1 MGGFAGFRPAALAFL
16 SDLAASNEKAWF
28 EANRTVYEREI
39 KAPIAALVADVTTEL
54 SRRDLPLEG
63 DPRRSGFRIHR
74 DVRFSRDKSPY
85 KTETGAVWH
94 RQGSGKGGAGVL
106 YFHLA
111 PAGCF
116 MAAAFHQPQA
126 EVLSALRQAIRDEP
140 DRFIATRAA
149 LAEAGLVLDPAD
161 TLVRMPR
168 GFKDMRDSS
177 VADALRLRSLL
188 VRQPLSV
195 AEVSTAGLAGTLAT
209 FAEAAL
215 PLLRFGWAAVDE
227 AVAGDRR

>member
-16 SDLAASNEKAWF
+16 TELAAHNEKAWF
-28 EANRTVYEREI
+28 EANRPTYEGEI
-39 KAPIAALVADVTTEL
+39 KAPVADLVADVTTEL

-85 KTETGAVWH
+85 KTETGSVWY

-111 PAGCF
+111 PGGCF
-116 MAAAFHQPQA
+116 AAAGFYAPEPA
-126 EVLSALRQAIRDEP
+126 VLAALREAMRDRPEAFVAMR
-140 DRFIATRAA
+140 DA
-149 LAEAGLVLDPAD
+149 LAQDGLGLGGEDA
-161 TLVRMPR
+161 LKRMPR
-168 GFKDMRDSS
+168 GYEDMRDSP
-177 VADALRLRSLL
+177 VADALRCRSLVVHRPLGRTNIAAAGL
-188 VRQPLSV
+188 VR
-195 AEVSTAGLAGTLAT
+195 TLGA
-209 FAEAAL
+209 FAEAAM

-227 AVAGDRR
+227 AAGENGR